1 MFTKLVQRSWIKI
14 KVTRGRSTQEC
25 FQELREACGGARVK
39 NVREGK
45 GCRSGQSPYRM
56 IQRGEQYSSTP

>member
-25 FQELREACGGARVK
+25 FQELREACGGARWVK
-39 NVREGK
+39 NFREGRDAVQDNLRT
-45 GCRSGQSPYRM
+45 G
-56 IQRGEQYSSTP
+56 